1 MRAGTK
7 QMPDRA
13 ARQRAKN
20 PILRT
25 RQLTLPPASRS
36 RVALGLTAAAARGRF
51 ALQVCGDCGAVQ
63 YPPREICRACLSHR
77 LVWKPQEGAGE
88 LLTDTT
94 LHVAQELYF
103 RERLP

>member
-1 MRAGTK
+1 MRAGTE
-7 QMPDRA
+7 QMPERA

-25 RQLTLPPASRS
+25 RQPTLPPASRS

-51 ALQVCGDCGAVQ
+51 ALQVCRDCSAVQ
-63 YPPREICRACLSHR
+63 YPPREVCRTCLSHR
-77 LVWKPQEGAGE
+77 LIWQPQDGQGE

-94 LHVAQELYF
+94 LRTAQELYF
-103 RERLP
+103 RER